1 MRYLQR
7 DIERNQ
13 IEFDF
18 ELDSENYTIGRTWLD
33 YMNGHWIPM
42 SDAQIAFADE
52 HPIASA
58 KEIFDMKLTVIEI
71 EEPTVEQQNTIIRKD
86 REMAYRLESDSLYM
100 AFAKYSELGELEKA
114 NAAKSEWLAK
124 VQEIDI
130 RFPYIITINK
140 NERNYGEIK
149 PIENRTV

>member
-33 YMNGHWIPM
+33 YINGRWIPM

-58 KEIFDMKLTVIEI
+58 KEIFDMKLTVIETEEPTVI
-71 EEPTVEQQNTIIRKD
+71 ETEEPTVEQQNAIIRKD
-86 REMAYRLESDSLYM
+86 REIAYRRESDSLYM
-100 AFAKYSELGELEKA
+100 AYVKYSELGELEKA

-130 RFPYIITINK
+130 RFPYI
-140 NERNYGEIK
+140 
-149 PIENRTV
+149 

>member
-1 MRYLQR
+1 MIMRYLQI

-33 YMNGHWIPM
+33 YINGKWIPM

-52 HPIASA
+52 HPTASA
-58 KEIFDMKLTVIEI
+58 KEIFDMKLTVIET
-71 EEPTVEQQNTIIRKD
+71 EEPTVEQQNAAIRRE
-86 REMAYRLESDSLYM
+86 REMAYRRESDSLYM

-114 NAAKSEWLAK
+114 NAAKTEWLAK

-130 RFPYIITINK
+130 RFPYLYN
-140 NERNYGEIK
+140 NN
-149 PIENRTV
+149 

>member
-7 DIERNQ
+7 DVERNQ
-13 IEFDF
+13 LEFDF

-71 EEPTVEQQNTIIRKD
+71 EEPTVEEQNAIIRKD
-86 REMAYRLESDSLYM
+86 REMAYRRESDSLYM
-100 AFAKYSELGELEKA
+100 AFAKYLELGETEKA
-114 NAAKSEWLAK
+114 ATAKAAWLAK
-124 VQEIDI
+124 IQEIDM
-130 RFPYIITINK
+130 RLPYVT
-140 NERNYGEIK
+140 EG
-149 PIENRTV
+149 

>member
-1 MRYLQR
+1 MRYLQK

-33 YMNGHWIPM
+33 YMNGYWIPM

-86 REMAYRLESDSLYM
+86 REMAYRRESDSLYM
-100 AFAKYSELGELEKA
+100 AYVKYLELGELEKA

-130 RFPYIITINK
+130 RFPYIIITNK

-149 PIENRTV
+149 PIENKTV

>member
-1 MRYLQR
+1 MIMRYLQR

-18 ELDSENYTIGRTWLD
+18 ELDSENYTIGRTWSD
-33 YMNGHWIPM
+33 YINGRWIPM
-42 SDAQIAFADE
+42 SDSQIAFADE
-52 HPIASA
+52 HPTASA
-58 KEIFDMKLTVIEI
+58 KEIFDMKLTVIETK
-71 EEPTVEQQNTIIRKD
+71 EPTVEQQNAAIKRE
-86 REMAYRLESDSLYM
+86 REMAYRRESDSLYM

-130 RFPYIITINK
+130 RFPYLYN
-140 NERNYGEIK
+140 NN
-149 PIENRTV
+149 

>member
-52 HPIASA
+52 HPIASV

-71 EEPTVEQQNTIIRKD
+71 EEPTVEQQNTAIKRE
-86 REMAYRLESDSLYM
+86 REMAYRRESDSLYM

-130 RFPYIITINK
+130 RFPYIITTNK

-149 PIENRTV
+149 PIENKTV

>member
-1 MRYLQR
+1 MRYLQK

-58 KEIFDMKLTVIEI
+58 KEIFDMKLMLIEI

-86 REMAYRLESDSLYM
+86 REMAYRRESDSLYM
-100 AFAKYSELGELEKA
+100 AYVKYLELGELEKA

-149 PIENRTV
+149 PIENKTV